1 MFVEEFQ
8 KNAKYEELV
17 TMDGDWMV
25 YKVIYEWNGYAS
37 KH

>member
-25 YKVIYEWNGYAS
+25 YKVIYEWNG
-37 KH
+37 